1 MEQCDVFECSFY
13 KTIDIL
19 KGRFVCALIISL
31 EEESKTFGVISSE
44 FSYLTNAVLSR
55 TLKDLINEEII
66 TKEENNYVLTKGGKA
81 LIKIINDMEN
91 WYDSYGIERE
101 QH

>member
-31 EEESKTFGVISSE
+31 EEEGKSFGVIGSE
-44 FSYLTNAVLSR
+44 FSYLTNAVLAR
-55 TLKDLINEEII
+55 TLKTLIHERILI
-66 TKEENNYVLTKGGKA
+66 KEDNIYKLTDGGRA
-81 LIKIINDMEN
+81 LIKIINEMEN
-91 WYDSYGIERE
+91 WYDAYGVERE
-101 QH
+101 V

>member
-31 EEESKTFGVISSE
+31 ESEGKTFGVICNE

-55 TLKDLINEEII
+55 TLKGLI
-66 TKEENNYVLTKGGKA
+66 KEGILIKEDNIYNLTDGGKA
-81 LIKIINDMEN
+81 LIKIINDMEV
-91 WYDSYGIERE
+91 WYDTFGVNKE
-101 QH
+101 

>member
-31 EEESKTFGVISSE
+31 ENECKTFGVISSE

-55 TLKDLINEEII
+55 TLKELIDEDIVV
-66 TKEENNYVLTKGGKA
+66 KEENSYTLTTGGKA

-91 WYDSYGIERE
+91 WYDTYGIGRE
-101 QH
+101 IL